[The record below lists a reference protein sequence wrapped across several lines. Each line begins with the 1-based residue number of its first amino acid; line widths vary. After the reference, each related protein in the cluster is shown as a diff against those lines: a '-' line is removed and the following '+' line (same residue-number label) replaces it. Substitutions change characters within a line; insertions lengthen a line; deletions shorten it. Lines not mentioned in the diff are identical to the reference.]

1 MLALLTH
8 RLAPGVWQ
16 ADGNADDIASI
27 ERLADGLGWD
37 VRIFATDDD
46 KAVTIESVGRAA
58 RVPPYVRSNWDSLND
73 GLRDISEPRNDQ
85 LLLIADAATATA
97 NDAVLIEILDDAA
110 QFWRAHGVEFC
121 VVWVGPGDGPRL
133 DAVEPIRASR
143 RG

>member
-16 ADGNADDIASI
+16 IDGNADDIVSI

-37 VRIFATDDD
+37 VQTFATDDD
-46 KAVTIESVGRAA
+46 KAATIESVGRAA

-73 GLRDISEPRNDQ
+73 GLRDISRPRNNQ
-85 LLLIADAATATA
+85 LLLIADAAAVTA
-97 NDAVLIEILDDAA
+97 NDHVLIEILDDAA
-110 QFWRAHGVEFC
+110 QFWGRHGVRFC
-121 VVWVGPGDGPRL
+121 VVWVGPGAGPRL
-133 DAVEPIRASR
+133 DAVEPVRASR